1 MCVFPVQSNYIIS
14 NILKCFLLLPNITAG
29 YLTND
34 DFLFA
39 FPLSKSLGGR
49 GGDLSVVL
57 FVEVSNSS
65 KNNLSLV
72 YLHLI
77 TDARI

>member
-14 NILKCFLLLPNITAG
+14 NILKCFLLLPNKTAG

-39 FPLSKSLGGR
+39 LPLSKSLGGR

-65 KNNLSLV
+65 KNNLRLI